1 MLASLLPRN
10 GERSF
15 PSMSFDQYAK
25 LLTSLNIGGHRY
37 PAGASWTKRLYED
50 AYEHSGPVGAL
61 IFVRQMVFSDVR
73 FMWQQLRDGR
83 PGNLFGDQALSI
95 LERPW
100 PNGSTGGLLRAM
112 EVDGSLAGNSY
123 WIRERSWLRSNEEVL
138 TRLDPANTV
147 IMTGDTRSD
156 QGRRY
161 GRFLAGYGYQ
171 ESFGDDMTLFAPDE
185 VAHFKPLA
193 SPDMPEFKGMSW
205 LTPILED
212 VNADSQ
218 MTSYKTA
225 FLRNS
230 AVPNLA
236 VTLAPDVGP
245 DQLAAFKKAMDS
257 SHNGVPNAFKTLYL
271 GGGADVKVVGQSFD
285 QLNLKAV
292 QGAGE
297 TRLAAAAGVPT
308 TVVGFSEGQQGS
320 SLNAGNY
327 VAARRR
333 MADGT
338 IRPLWSE
345 ACSAL
350 GAIVQ
355 PRNQFTNGA
364 ARLWYDERVCS
375 FLQEDVKDAADIKQT
390 EASTLRQLLEAGFTS
405 DSSVEAVRTG
415 DWSVLVHTGL
425 FSIQLQ
431 PPGSSTAPDS
441 QE

>member
-1 MLASLLPRN
+1 
-10 GERSF
+10 
-15 PSMSFDQYAK
+15 MSFQQYAQ
-25 LLTSLNIGGHRY
+25 LLTQLTIGNHRY
-37 PAGASWTKRLYED
+37 PAGSAWTKQLYED

-61 IFVRQMVFSDVR
+61 IFVRQSVFSDVR
-73 FMWQQLRDGR
+73 FMWQQLREGR
-83 PGNLFGDQALSI
+83 PGNLFGDQALAI
-95 LERPW
+95 LEKPW

-123 WIRERSWLRSNEEVL
+123 WVRESSWMRTNEDVL
-138 TRLDPANTV
+138 TRLDPTNTV
-147 IMTGDTRSD
+147 ILTGDRVSVE
-156 QGRRY
+156 GRRY
-161 GRFLAGYGYQ
+161 GRYLAGYGYQ
-171 ESFGDDMTLFAPDE
+171 ESYGDDMEIFVPSR

-193 SPDMPEFKGMSW
+193 SADMPEFKGMSW
-205 LTPILED
+205 LSPILED
-212 VNADSQ
+212 VNADAQ

-236 VTLAPDVGP
+236 VTLSPDVTP
-245 DQLAAFKKAMDS
+245 DQLAAFKAAMDDG
-257 SHNGVPNAFKTLYL
+257 HAGVANAFKTLYL

-285 QLNLKAV
+285 QLNLKSV

-350 GAIVQ
+350 STVVQ
-355 PRNQFTNGA
+355 PRRQFTAGA

-375 FLQEDVKDAADIKQT
+375 FLQEDVKDAAEIEAQRAQT
-390 EASTLRQLLEAGFTS
+390 VETYVRSGFTWKS
-405 DSSVEAVRTG
+405 AVEAVRTG
-415 DWSVLVHTGL
+415 DLSVLEHTGL

-431 PPGSSTAPDS
+431 APGTVTAPNA